1 MVIHGVTAVILASV
15 IGMTPIQAVT
25 TQSHNN
31 FFTSVV
37 TPEYINEVSRQEQ
50 VYENIGTY
58 RISIFCKFCNEPQGT
73 GSKSGKPLRAGHV
86 ATQDLPIGS
95 EIAIEGE
102 EYEVTDTCGVQNTI
116 DIYVENDSGYCQCNS
131 LDYKDVYLK
140 QKE

>member
-15 IGMTPIQAVT
+15 IGMTPIHTVT
-25 TQSHNN
+25 TQSHYN
-31 FFTSVV
+31 FFTTAV
-37 TPEYINEVSRQEQ
+37 TPEYRQEQ

-58 RISIFCKFCNEPQGT
+58 RISIYCKWCNEPQGT
-73 GSKSGKPLRAGHV
+73 GSKSGIPLQAGHV

-102 EYEVTDTCGVQNTI
+102 EYEVTDTCGVPNTI